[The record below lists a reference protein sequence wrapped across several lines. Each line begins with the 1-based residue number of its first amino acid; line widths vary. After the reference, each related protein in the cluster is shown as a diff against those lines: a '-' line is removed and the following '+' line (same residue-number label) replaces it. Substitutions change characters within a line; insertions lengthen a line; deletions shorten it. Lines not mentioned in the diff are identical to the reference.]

1 MDPLETGKF
10 IATLAALAG
19 FYFKINSSL
28 RTMAGKGDAREITN
42 NPLNTQSISR
52 PATMEDVQA
61 VARRVTKLEEQIVV
75 NARNAEN
82 ANHEMLGRLDELRD
96 RLDDK
101 LTTVAERLHEIS
113 RAVGRLEG
121 S

>member
-1 MDPLETGKF
+1 
-10 IATLAALAG
+10 
-19 FYFKINSSL
+19 
-28 RTMAGKGDAREITN
+28 
-42 NPLNTQSISR
+42 
-52 PATMEDVQA
+52 
-61 VARRVTKLEEQIVV
+61 
-75 NARNAEN
+75 
-82 ANHEMLGRLDELRD
+82 MLGRLDELRD